1 MNELETPK
9 LLFYSI
15 ETAKNLK
22 KIRNFQ
28 GTLNITVAGISVPPK
43 INSDVPFHVLFHVLC
58 PWVCCHSQPPAY
70 ASPYQGPVLVSQITL
85 YHWVLRGLSAGKF
98 MSSRWDGEHLKQ

>member
-15 ETAKNLK
+15 ETAENLK

-43 INSDVPFHVLFHVLC
+43 INSDVFTFFMYLVLGCAV
-58 PWVCCHSQPPAY
+58 
-70 ASPYQGPVLVSQITL
+70 I
-85 YHWVLRGLSAGKF
+85 LSHQH
-98 MSSRWDGEHLKQ
+98 MHLLIRDLS